1 MSSADRKKQLE
12 ATYKAKD
19 TEEWLDIKFTRPA
32 GYWWAVQCE
41 RLGLHPNTVTLI
53 SMVIGAFA
61 GYCFYYESMAWTVLG
76 ILMLVWADILDSADG
91 QLARMTGK
99 KTKIGRLLDGFAGD
113 VWFFCIYF
121 FISLRLTSQPM
132 PFGLPCNWG
141 IWIWIL
147 CAFSGFVLHSRQA
160 CLADYY
166 RNIYMYYLS
175 GNSELTDSEKIL
187 EEKKTIPWGRGW
199 LLKVALFFY
208 GHYTMR
214 QERYTPEFQRMRSIL
229 NAKYGEN
236 IPATIRETLCRQMYP
251 LLKWANISTFNTR
264 AIVLYVSMLCGC
276 PWAYIVFEMTV
287 MSAICFNMRHTH
299 ESICRS
305 MAERES

>member
-32 GYWWAVQCE
+32 GYWCAVQCE

-132 PFGLPCNWG
+132 PFGLPRNWG

-166 RNIYMYYLS
+166 RNIYMYYQS

-187 EEKKTIPWGRGW
+187 KEKKTIPWGRGW